1 VSDLR
6 RAAAYHD
13 PMPRLTLSDG
23 TSVELP
29 EGEPVGAALPPDAIA
44 ARVDGTLRDLSFV
57 PDADATVA
65 PVLPSEPD
73 GLHVLRHSTAHVLAQ
88 AVCRLFPGTR
98 YAIGPPI
105 EDGFYYDFELPSP
118 IHEEDLPRIEEEMR
132 TIVAADQPFV
142 REEIPRD
149 EAAERLDDQPFKI
162 EIIRSIGAAEGE
174 VSSGETVSLYRND
187 GWVDLCEGP
196 HVPSTGRLGA
206 FKLTSTAGAYWRG
219 IETNPMLTR
228 IYGTAWATREDLDAH
243 LRRLAEAEKRDHR
256 RLGRE
261 LDLFSSPDELGPG
274 LWVWHQRGGIFRKQ
288 LEDWVRDLHL
298 ERGYDLVVSP
308 HIARSVLWETSG
320 HLAKYAENMYP
331 PMQTDTGDYYVK
343 PMNCPFHVL
352 VYKSQVRS
360 YRDLP
365 MRISEL
371 GTIYRHEKIGT
382 LHGLLRIRG
391 GTQDDS
397 HIICTPD
404 QLIDEILTVFDLT
417 LEIHRTFGFTE
428 PVVELSTLPTG
439 QSIVDEGTAARA
451 TEALTTALEKSG
463 LDYRL
468 AEGEGA
474 FYGPKVDF
482 HFRDAIGRLWQ
493 LTTVQCDFALPE
505 RFDMEYTGDDNQ
517 RHRPVMI
524 HRAILGTLERFSA
537 VLIEHYGGAFPLWL
551 SPEQLRLVPVA
562 DRHVPACEE
571 LAGQARAAGL
581 RVHVDETKETVGKK
595 IRAAQLIKAPYVVV
609 VGDRDLE
616 AGTFTVRDRSGEERP
631 GVPFD
636 RIVQTLVE
644 EAETRALAQSDF
656 S

>member
-1 VSDLR
+1 
-6 RAAAYHD
+6 
-13 PMPRLTLSDG
+13 MPRLTMSDG
-23 TSVELP
+23 TNVELP
-29 EGEPVGAALPPDAIA
+29 EGEPVGSVLPPDAVA
-44 ARVDGTLRDLSFV
+44 ARVGGVLRDLSFV
-57 PDADATVA
+57 PASDASLETIEPA
-65 PVLPSEPD
+65 SEE
-73 GLHVLRHSTAHVLAQ
+73 GLRVLRHSTAHVLAQ
-88 AVCRLFPGTR
+88 AVCDLFPGTK

-105 EDGFYYDFELPSP
+105 QDGFYYDLDVPSQV
-118 IHEEDLPRIEEEMR
+118 HEGDLSAIEDRMQV
-132 TIVAADQPFV
+132 IVQAEQPFV
-142 REEIPRD
+142 REDVSRA
-149 EAAERLDDQPFKI
+149 EALDRFEDQPYKR
-162 EIIRSIGAAEGE
+162 EIIESIGEAEGE
-174 VSSGETVSLYRND
+174 VARGDTVSLYRND

-206 FKLTSTAGAYWRG
+206 FRLTSTAGAYWRG

-228 IYGTAWATREDLDAH
+228 IYGTAWATAEDLEAH
-243 LRRLAEAEKRDHR
+243 LQRLEEAEQRDHR

-274 LWVWHQRGGIFRKQ
+274 LWIWHARGGIFRKL

-298 ERGYDLVVSP
+298 ERGYDLIVTP

-320 HLAKYAENMYP
+320 HLEKYAENMYP
-331 PMQTDTGDYYVK
+331 PMESDTGAYYVK

-365 MRISEL
+365 MRLSEL
-371 GTIYRHEKIGT
+371 GTIYRHEKVGT

-397 HIICTPD
+397 HIVCTPD
-404 QLIDEILTVFDLT
+404 QLVDEILAVFDLT
-417 LEIHRTFGFTE
+417 LEIHRTFGFTD
-428 PVVELSTLPTG
+428 PVVELSTLPTD
-439 QSIVDEGTAARA
+439 QSIVDEATAARA
-451 TEALTTALEKSG
+451 TEALTKALDKSG
-463 LDYRL
+463 LDYRI

-482 HFRDAIGRLWQ
+482 HFRDALGRLWQ

-562 DRHVPACEE
+562 DRHVPNCRE
-571 LAGQARAAGL
+571 LAETAASAGL
-581 RVHVDETKETVGKK
+581 RVHVDEAKETVGKK
-595 IRAAQLIKAPYVVV
+595 IRAAQLMKAPYVVV

-616 AGTFTVRDRSGEERP
+616 AGTFTVRDRSGEEHA

-636 RIVQTLVE
+636 RIVSTLVE
-644 EAETRALAQSDF
+644 EARSRSLTQSAF
-656 S
+656 